1 MLATSPVFRGFS
13 INFSPDGHG
22 LSCLSARRGAWWA
35 VRIAR
40 STPDPYLN
48 YPSSAGRSRRVAF
61 LRILTFTGVHD
72 LSRYVER
79 QGQAV

>member
-1 MLATSPVFRGFS
+1 MPFCTAWCMVGRAGSHTVRQIHTLITSRA
-13 INFSPDGHG
+13 D
-22 LSCLSARRGAWWA
+22 CA
-35 VRIAR
+35 
-40 STPDPYLN
+40 
-48 YPSSAGRSRRVAF
+48 RRVAF

>member
-13 INFSPDGHG
+13 INFSNGHG
-22 LSCLSARRGAWWA
+22 LSCLSARRGAWWLI
-35 VRIAR
+35 RIVG
-40 STPDPYLN
+40 STLDPYLN
-48 YPSSAGRSRRVAF
+48 YPGRAGCARRVAF